1 MRAVITILLLAALT
15 LAGCGAGRLCGG
27 DADAL
32 PDYQIARGVD
42 GALVAVGSDTMLELM
57 TNWAEGFRAQY
68 PAVRITLD
76 EKGSNTA
83 PPALIAGTS
92 QLAPMSRPMK
102 PDEIAAFTT
111 RFGYPP
117 TEVVVAIDGLAI
129 FVHRDN
135 PLPGLTLRQ
144 LAAVFA
150 AGAAGPAGGAS
161 AGAAPTTR
169 WKELGLADRA
179 DAPIT
184 LYGRNPLSGT
194 YTFFR
199 QHVLAGGD
207 FAPSLHELPSS
218 SALITSVAIDP
229 NGIAYCGVGYATSGV
244 RIVPVGVRAGAYFPP
259 SLAHCL
265 DGSYPI
271 ARRLYIYINRP
282 PAGALA
288 PAVREFLR
296 FALSKAGQEVVEMG
310 GFYNVPPELVATALR
325 LLAP

>member
-1 MRAVITILLLAALT
+1 MTILLLVGLTLTVAAVGEAALCAGEVDT
-15 LAGCGAGRLCGG
+15 L
-27 DADAL
+27 
-32 PDYQIARGVD
+32 PVYQITSGVS
-42 GALVAVGSDTMLELM
+42 GTLVAVGSDTMLDLM
-57 TNWAEGFRAQY
+57 NNWTEGFRAQY
-68 PAVRITLD
+68 PAVQVTLE

-83 PPALIAGTS
+83 PPALIDGRS

-102 PDEIAAFTT
+102 PDEISAFAA

-117 TEVVVAIDGLAI
+117 TEMVVAIDGLAI

-135 PLPGLTLRQ
+135 PLTGLTLGQ
-144 LAAVFA
+144 LATVFS
-150 AGAAGPAGGAS
+150 GQAGPGATR
-161 AGAAPTTR
+161 TTL
-169 WKELGLADRA
+169 WKELGVADRM

-199 QHVLAGGD
+199 QHVLGGGD
-207 FAPSLHELPSS
+207 FAPALHELPSS

-229 NGIAYCGVGYATSGV
+229 SGIAYCGVGYATSGV
-244 RIVPVGVRAGAYFPP
+244 RIVPVGVREGAYFPP

-282 PAGALA
+282 PSGVLA
-288 PAVREFLR
+288 PVVREFLR

-310 GFYNVPPELVATALR
+310 GFYSVPADLVATSLR
-325 LLAP
+325 LLSP